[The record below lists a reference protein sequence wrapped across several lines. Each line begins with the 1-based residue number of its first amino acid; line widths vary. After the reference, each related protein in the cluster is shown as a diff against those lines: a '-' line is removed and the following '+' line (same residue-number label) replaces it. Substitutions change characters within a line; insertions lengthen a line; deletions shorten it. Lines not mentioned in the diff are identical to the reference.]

1 MPPLNKLLISVACA
15 ALLAGCTVGPDYKPP
30 TAPPDTGYQ
39 MQGDTLPSNTVF
51 VSAPQGA
58 AAWWHAFGSSELDGV
73 IVKALAGNQDL
84 AKADATLQEAKAN
97 EDIASAARWPWLD
110 AKSAYDRERVN
121 LTAFGFNPAA
131 FGISSPTINLYSLG
145 GAIAYNLDI
154 FGARK
159 RDIES
164 AKAKTEA
171 ELHRSQAA
179 YLTLTGRVAQQAIL
193 IASLRAQ
200 LDAANAVV
208 KDDQSNLDI
217 VKRAEKA
224 GGTPAAEITTATTQ
238 LERDRADV
246 PPIAQRLAE
255 ARHGLALLVSE
266 TPAGFTPPDFDLASF
281 HAPQSIPV
289 SLPAELVR
297 ARPDI
302 LAAAASLHS
311 SLADIGVAEAARLPK
326 ITLNASMTQGAV
338 TTADVFKDT
347 ASAWDLGAGIAVPLF
362 HGGALSAEKRAK
374 EAVAKEMLA
383 GYRQTV
389 IEAFVQ
395 VADVLEALNHDQE
408 RLDAL
413 SSAEASA
420 AKNLQNARVGFEKG
434 GWPFINVLDAQRLHN
449 QALQDL
455 ASAQGQRLSDMVL
468 LYVATA
474 ANWRDAG
481 TAQQTAAKN

>member
-1 MPPLNKLLISVACA
+1 MPLLNKLLITVACA
-15 ALLAGCTVGPDYKPP
+15 ASLVGCALGPNYKPP
-30 TAPPDTGYQ
+30 ASPPDATYQ
-39 MQGDTLPSNTVF
+39 MKGETMPAGAVF

-58 AAWWHAFGSSELDGV
+58 AAWWHSFGSSELDAV

-110 AKSAYDRERVN
+110 AKSAYDRERIN

-159 RDIES
+159 RNIES
-164 AKAKTEA
+164 AKARTEA

-179 YLTLTGRVAQQAIL
+179 YLTLTGRVARQAIL

-200 LDAANAVV
+200 LDAVNAVV
-208 KDDQSNLDI
+208 KDDQANLDI

-224 GGTPAAEITTATTQ
+224 GGVPQAEITTAITQ

-255 ARHGLALLVSE
+255 ARHGLAMLVGE
-266 TPAGFTPPDFDLASF
+266 TPAGWTPPAFDLASF
-281 HAPQSIPV
+281 RAPQSIPV
-289 SLPAELVR
+289 DLPAELVR
-297 ARPDI
+297 SRPDI

-338 TTADVFKDT
+338 TTANLFKDSAT
-347 ASAWDLGAGIAVPLF
+347 AWDLGAGIAVPLF

-395 VADVLEALNHDQE
+395 VADVLEALGHDQE

-420 AKNLQNARVGFEKG
+420 EKNLSNARIGFERG
-434 GWPFINVLDAQRLHN
+434 GWPFINVLDAQRLHS
-449 QALQDL
+449 QALEEL
-455 ASAQGQRLSDMVL
+455 ATAQGQRLSDMVL

-474 ANWRDAG
+474 ANWQDAS
-481 TAQQTAAKN
+481 AASTAASN

>member
-1 MPPLNKLLISVACA
+1 MPPLNKLLITLASA
-15 ALLAGCTVGPDYKPP
+15 ALLAGCALGPDYKPP
-30 TAPPDTGYQ
+30 APPPDTSYQ
-39 MQGDTLPSNTVF
+39 MKGEAMPANAMF

-58 AAWWHAFGSSELDGV
+58 AAWWHSFGSSDLDAV

-84 AKADATLQEAKAN
+84 AKADATLQQAKAN

-110 AKSAYDRERVN
+110 AQSAYDRRKIN
-121 LTAFGFNPAA
+121 LTAFGFNPSA
-131 FGISSPTINLYSLG
+131 FGISSPTINLYQLG

-159 RDIES
+159 RNIES
-164 AKAKTEA
+164 AKARTEA

-208 KDDQSNLDI
+208 KDDQDNLDI

-224 GGTPAAEITTATTQ
+224 GGVPEAEITTAITQ

-255 ARHGLALLVSE
+255 ARHGLALLVGE
-266 TPAGFTPPDFDLASF
+266 TPAAFTPPDFDLTSF

-297 ARPDI
+297 SRPDI

-362 HGGALSAEKRAK
+362 HGGALSADKRAK
-374 EAVAKEMLA
+374 EAIAKEMLA
-383 GYRQTV
+383 SYRQTV

-395 VADVLEALNHDQE
+395 VADVLEALGHDQE

-413 SSAEASA
+413 SRAEASA

-449 QALQDL
+449 QALQGL

-474 ANWRDAG
+474 AKWQDAEPAAAT
-481 TAQQTAAKN
+481 TASN